1 MRNIYFLV
9 FNLIFL
15 FGCNNS
21 KKIEGHWHLTPKFV
35 DFEYHT
41 LDIINYNDTVA
52 YSEKYTF
59 DSYTIRHQPKERYL
73 ISGEC
78 GGFFSYVA
86 NQKYLYMKNVQDYG
100 DYIGEKHEL
109 TNSHILKDYRK
120 NLLVNVNFPKISNP
134 KLTKQDEL
142 PIGSEIENITIGIP
156 KYSKDVFY
164 KEKIRLQVRD
174 KYIEITELDEYLEE
188 VKSRYSDNNLPF
200 INFRLIADKNVP
212 NQLIITI
219 KEKLNKAN
227 FQRVFL
233 TCLKNDFNELGNL
246 FEYIELKNIELNK
259 SKKITDILQ

>member
-1 MRNIYFLV
+1 MKNIYLLF
-9 FNLIFL
+9 FTLIFL

-21 KKIEGHWHLTPKFV
+21 KNIEGHWHLTPKIA
-35 DFEYHT
+35 DFEYIT

-52 YSEKYTF
+52 YYEKHTF
-59 DSYTIRHQPKERYL
+59 DPYKIRHQPKEKYL

-86 NQKYLYMKNVQDYG
+86 NQKYLYMKNVQGYG

-120 NLLVNVNFPKISNP
+120 NLLVDINFPIINNS
-134 KLTKQDEL
+134 KLIKQDKL

-164 KEKIRLQVRD
+164 KEKIRIQVRD
-174 KYIEITELDEYLEE
+174 KFIEITELDEYIEN
-188 VKSRYSDNNLPF
+188 VKNRYSDEALPF
-200 INFRLIADKNVP
+200 INFRLISDRNVP
-212 NQLIITI
+212 NELIFLI

-227 FQRVFL
+227 FKRVFL
-233 TCLKNDFNELGNL
+233 TCLKENFNEIGSL

-259 SKKITDILQ
+259 HGKIKDMLK